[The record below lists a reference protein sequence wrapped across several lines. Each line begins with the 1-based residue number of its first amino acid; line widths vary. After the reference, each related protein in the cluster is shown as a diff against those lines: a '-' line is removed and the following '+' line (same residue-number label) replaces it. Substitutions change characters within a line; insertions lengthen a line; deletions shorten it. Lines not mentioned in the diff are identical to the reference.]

1 MFVQELSRPYD
12 PDGRGA
18 ADTGQA
24 MRDAGDVCIGQSGL
38 DDVSRPD
45 SPDRVQA
52 ACVSGKGDDSVK
64 KRLTRAEVP
73 VDMTWNLAD
82 LFSSAEAWEAELAAV
97 VRDLPNVAQYQGRFH
112 EGAVVLLACLNA
124 QEALLE
130 RVMRVLTY
138 ASLHTAED
146 GASPVNQANSGR
158 AAAMQATVGAALS
171 FIDSEI
177 LSLPAGTVERY
188 WQEEPGFDS
197 LRKNLIELLE
207 TKPHKLSPET
217 ERAFAS
223 LGEVFGAPY
232 TIYQRGK
239 SSDMRFAP
247 ITGADGSELPMSFA
261 LYEDDYEASPDTDLR
276 RKAYASFAATLE
288 QYKNTFAAAY
298 ATEVKKQV
306 ALSRLRNYESTTH
319 MLLRPQQV
327 TTEMYH
333 NLLDIIQTEL
343 APHMRRLARLKQRV
357 MGLDGMLHCDLK
369 APLDPDF
376 SPRITYEEAS
386 ASVLDALSVL
396 GPEYSAI
403 IKRALT
409 ERWVDLADNAGKSTG
424 AFCASPY
431 GSHSFILITWTD
443 TMRSAFV
450 LAHELGHAGHFN
462 LANRYQRM
470 ANTRPSMYFVE
481 APSTMNERLLA
492 QHILKN
498 STDPRM
504 RRWVIT
510 QSLGTY
516 YHNFVTHLLE
526 GVLQRRVYALVE
538 DGQPITAATLS
549 EQEGEVLAGFWGD
562 AVEIDEGAKLTW
574 MRQPHYYMG
583 LYPYTYSAGLTAST
597 AVAQL
602 IDKEGQQAID
612 RWLQALKAGGTMR
625 PLELMKTA
633 GVDMSSP
640 EPIRSAVAYVGSLVD
655 ELERTF

>member
-1 MFVQELSRPYD
+1 M
-12 PDGRGA
+12 
-18 ADTGQA
+18 
-24 MRDAGDVCIGQSGL
+24 
-38 DDVSRPD
+38 
-45 SPDRVQA
+45 
-52 ACVSGKGDDSVK
+52 K
-64 KRLTRAEVP
+64 KRLTRAAVP
-73 VDMTWNLAD
+73 VEMMWNLSD
-82 LFSSAEAWEAELAAV
+82 LYATAEAWEAELAAV
-97 VRDLPNVAQYQGRFH
+97 VRDLPRVTQYQGRFH
-112 EGAVVLLACLNA
+112 EGAVVLLECLNA

-130 RVMRVLTY
+130 RVMRVSTY
-138 ASLHTAED
+138 ASLHNSED
-146 GASPVNQANSGR
+146 GTNPVNQANSGR
-158 AAAMQATVGAALS
+158 VAAMHATIGAALS

-177 LSLPAGTVERY
+177 LSLPDGTVERY
-188 WQEEPGFDS
+188 WQEEPGLDS
-197 LRKNLIELLE
+197 LRKNLTELLE
-207 TKPHKLSPET
+207 IKSHTLSPET
-217 ERAFAS
+217 ERALAS

-232 TIYQRGK
+232 AIYQRGK
-239 SSDMRFAP
+239 SSDMQFAP
-247 ITGADGSELPMSFA
+247 ITDTDGSELPMSFA
-261 LYEDDYEASPDTDLR
+261 LYEHGYEESPDTALR

-288 QYKNTFAAAY
+288 WYKNTFAATY

-306 ALSRLRNYESTTH
+306 ALSRLRNYESATH

-327 TTEMYH
+327 TPEMYH
-333 NLLDIIQTEL
+333 NILDIIQAEL

-357 MGLDGMLHCDLK
+357 LGLDRMLHCDLK

-376 SPRITYEEAS
+376 SPKTTYKEAS
-386 ASVLDALSVL
+386 ANILDALSVL
-396 GPEYSAI
+396 GPEYSKI
-403 IKRALT
+403 IRTALT
-409 ERWVDLADNAGKSTG
+409 ERWVDLADNVGKSTG

-431 GSHSFILITWTD
+431 GSHSYILITWTD

-481 APSTMNERLLA
+481 APSTMNEMLLT
-492 QHILKN
+492 QHILKH
-498 STDPRM
+498 SSDPRM
-504 RRWVIT
+504 RRWVIM

-526 GVLQRRVYALVE
+526 GALQRRVYALAE
-538 DGQPITAATLS
+538 EGQPITATTLG
-549 EQEGEVLAGFWGD
+549 EQEGEVLANFWGD
-562 AVEIDEGAKLTW
+562 AIEIDEGAKLTW

-602 IDKEGQQAID
+602 IKEEGQPAID
-612 RWLQALKAGGTMR
+612 RWLQVLKAGGTMK

-655 ELERTF
+655 ELERSF